1 MSHQGRGT
9 TSTPQL
15 LALRWL
21 GTAQVSALAS
31 SVTHL
36 GGGTLTRLPTA
47 RSWGQCLAPGALDGL
62 ERWLVAPQAAQRG
75 KHQFLSPGRNKAPGR
90 AGKQPGTKGPGVLV
104 DPELIEPA
112 PCPCCKKADDL
123 QRVPS
128 QKPQLSACG
137 SAHPAFL
144 GALCQQRLLSALSS
158 ARWCC
163 GPAVLAQGCFGELCL
178 RVSSWWCVLF
188 FFPWSRDI
196 QSLERTAESRSAC
209 RCLLSPPKDRLK
221 LVFSP
226 D

>member
-1 MSHQGRGT
+1 MGPMAPTIWVGAPSRGCPWHGAGGSGWRQGPSAGWRGGWWHRR
-9 TSTPQL
+9 QL
-15 LALRWL
+15 
-21 GTAQVSALAS
+21 S
-31 SVTHL
+31 
-36 GGGTLTRLPTA
+36 
-47 RSWGQCLAPGALDGL
+47 
-62 ERWLVAPQAAQRG
+62 EG
-75 KHQFLSPGRNKAPGR
+75 KHQFLSPGRNKAPGC
-90 AGKQPGTKGPGVLV
+90 AGKQPGTNGPGVLV

-123 QRVPS
+123 QGVPS

-137 SAHPAFL
+137 STHPAFL